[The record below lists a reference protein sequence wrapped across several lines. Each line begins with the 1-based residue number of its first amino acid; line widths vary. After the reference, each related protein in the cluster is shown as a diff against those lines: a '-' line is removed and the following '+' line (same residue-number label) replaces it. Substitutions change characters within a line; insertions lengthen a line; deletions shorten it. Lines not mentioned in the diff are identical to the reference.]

1 MSLSTRPTARWRAAL
16 VGVALATSTLL
27 TACGGDGEQPADD
40 APASTQQGD
49 DGQDDSQ
56 DGDEDDGQGG
66 NEDEQDEDEQDE
78 DEG

>member
-1 MSLSTRPTARWRAAL
+1 MSLSTRPARWRAAL
-16 VGVALATSTLL
+16 VGVALAASTLL

-66 NEDEQDEDEQDE
+66 NEDEDEQDE